1 MQPNQPIPVT
11 EPDVVHPPTPIEEPQ
26 PDKGPDCRN
35 RVPTS

>member
-11 EPDVVHPPTPIEEPQ
+11 EPDVVHPPTPIEDRSPTRVLT
-26 PDKGPDCRN
+26 CRN